1 MAEQIEALQKLS
13 EQFARLPGI
22 GRKSAMRLAF
32 SILEL
37 SDGEAENFAN
47 TILEAKQKVHLCPVC
62 QSLTDKEICSV
73 CNDLSRDKST
83 IMVLEDTKAVLS
95 MEKVREYRG
104 LYHVLHGVIS
114 PMNGVTPD
122 KLKIK
127 ELLSRIA
134 NDEVKEIIIAT
145 NPTVEGEA
153 TAMYLSRLLKPFEIK
168 ITRLAY
174 GIPVGSDLEYA
185 DEVTLYRAIEG
196 RRDI

>member
-1 MAEQIEALQKLS
+1 MAEHIEALQRLA

-22 GRKSAMRLAF
+22 GKKSAMRLAF

-37 SDGEAENFAN
+37 SDDEAESFAN
-47 TILEAKQKVHLCPVC
+47 TILEAKEKVHLCPVC
-62 QSLTDKEICSV
+62 QSLTDKDICSV
-73 CNDLSRDKST
+73 CNDISRDRST
-83 IMVLEDTKAVLS
+83 IMVLEDTKAVSSL
-95 MEKVREYRG
+95 EKVREYRG

-127 ELLSRIA
+127 ELLARIA
-134 NDEVKEIIIAT
+134 DDEINEIIIAT

-153 TAMYLSRLLKPFEIK
+153 TAMYLSRLLKPFDIK